1 MVKIIGLRLEKR
13 GKNTSIT
20 YKEIFVTNK
29 IPVVFVIFALWAANI
44 LGCASN
50 APVIRPDESSRIRI
64 TSSPERNYYLQ
75 PGDQIDI
82 KFFYAPE
89 LNETVTIRPDGKI
102 SLQLVEEIEV
112 AGLTP
117 AELDKIITE
126 RYGEELKNPEV
137 AVIVRSF
144 GGQKVYV
151 GGEVKSPKTLS
162 LTGDLTVMQSIIDAG
177 GLTDSA
183 KKTEIFVIHRGSDYE
198 PVPYKIN
205 LERLLAGQEKDTSL
219 QPFDIVYVPKSKI
232 DNVNEWIRKYVR
244 NMIPVPFSVGYNW
257 GAQ

>member
-1 MVKIIGLRLEKR
+1 MMLQVSFTEVL
-13 GKNTSIT
+13 
-20 YKEIFVTNK
+20 VTNK
-29 IPVVFVIFALWAANI
+29 VPMVFVIFALLAANI
-44 LGCASN
+44 SGCVSN
-50 APVIRPDESSRIRI
+50 TPVIGPDENSQVRI

-82 KFFYAPE
+82 KFFYDPE

-102 SLQLVEEIEV
+102 SLQLVEEMKI

-151 GGEVKSPKTLS
+151 GGEVKFPKTLS

-177 GLTDSA
+177 GLKDSA
-183 KKTEIFVIHRGSDYE
+183 KKTEIIVIHRGYDYK

-205 LERLLAGQEKDTSL
+205 LERLLAGQEKDISL
-219 QPFDIVYVPKSKI
+219 QPFDIVYIPKSKI
-232 DNVNEWIRKYVR
+232 DNVNEWVRKYVR
-244 NMIPVPFSVGYNW
+244 NMIPIPFNVGYYW
-257 GAQ
+257 Y

>member
-1 MVKIIGLRLEKR
+1 
-13 GKNTSIT
+13 
-20 YKEIFVTNK
+20 
-29 IPVVFVIFALWAANI
+29 
-44 LGCASN
+44 LGCSTSN
-50 APVIRPDESSRIRI
+50 APVVGPDVSSQILI

-82 KFFYAPE
+82 KFFYDPE

-102 SLQLVEEIEV
+102 SLQLVEEMKI

-151 GGEVKSPKTLS
+151 GGEVKSPKTLT
-162 LTGDLTVMQSIIDAG
+162 LTGELTVMQSIIDAG
-177 GLTDSA
+177 GLKDSA
-183 KKTEIFVIHRGSDYE
+183 KKTEIIVIHRGYDYK
-198 PVPYKIN
+198 PVPCKIN
-205 LERLLAGQEKDTSL
+205 LERLLAGQEKDISL
-219 QPFDIVYVPKSKI
+219 QPFDIVYIPKSKI
-232 DNVNEWIRKYVR
+232 DNVNEWVRKYVR
-244 NMIPVPFSVGYNW
+244 NMIPIPFNVGYYW
-257 GAQ
+257 GSY